1 MKELATPF
9 TDIYERAIF
18 KFSDRS
24 LLELTDEEREQ
35 VLEKYLFSAQAR
47 FANVCRIDLSDR
59 DDEKKQY
66 NNTLDE
72 ASIEILSLGIAY
84 YWLRAKVLRVEL
96 MKNNMS
102 TKDFTVFSNANLL
115 KEVRTTRDQ
124 IYKEW
129 LGAMNDYSYRNG
141 DIANLKA

>member
-1 MKELATPF
+1 MATPF

-18 KFSDRS
+18 KFADRN
-24 LLELTDEEREQ
+24 LLKLTDEEKEQ
-35 VLEKYLFSAQAR
+35 VLEKYLLSSQVRFS
-47 FANVCRIDLSDR
+47 NVCRFDLSDR
-59 DDEKKQY
+59 DEEKKQF
-66 NNTLDE
+66 NQTLDE
-72 ASIEILSLGIAY
+72 ASIEILALGIAY

-96 MKNNMS
+96 MKNNLS

-115 KEVRTTRDQ
+115 KEVRETRDT

-129 LGAMNDYSYRNG
+129 IGMINDYSFRNG